1 MYRKQFLEILFIF
14 FSSIIYS
21 QNVISPLDIPLNISG
36 TFGELRNTHFHTG
49 IDIKTK
55 GKQGLKVK
63 SIKDGYVV
71 WIRVNKGGYGKSI
84 YIKHSDGTT
93 SIYAH
98 LKMFSNEIEEYVK
111 KIQYQKKSY
120 EIQNFPEVSKLN
132 FNAGDL
138 IGFTG
143 NTGSSS
149 GPHLHFEVR
158 NSKTNNPINPIKI
171 GLKIFDS
178 IKPKIKGL
186 YVYKV
191 YEDGSYDFLKRISIR
206 KISDGNYEAST
217 IEYIGNLGIGINY
230 YDQQDKTYSKNG
242 AYSIDFNI
250 NKQSVFNYKMDKISF
265 DDKRDLKLLVDYEN
279 WYINKNKIQ
288 KLFTHPKSRYSFIK
302 KSSSEG
308 VFTVLNSDSY
318 IGSIKIEDF
327 NGNRTEIKLKFEGAI
342 KDSLM
347 KISKNKLINPEY
359 EYSFNKNGISVNFPK
374 NSFYNPINLE
384 IKSKNDTLDL
394 GKNIHPINKSFEI
407 NYKINSNDTVLNS
420 KGFISKINKYGNPLY
435 LKTKKEDN
443 VWTVKASELGKYT
456 LSVDTISPSVK
467 PINFKKNQWI
477 SNLNFLK
484 LKVKDDLS
492 GIRSIKGSINGR
504 WVLFEHEPK
513 NNIISYNFSDN
524 SFPNGKHLLKIEV
537 VDLIGN
543 EYLFETIFFKKY

>member
-1 MYRKQFLEILFIF
+1 
-14 FSSIIYS
+14 
-21 QNVISPLDIPLNISG
+21 
-36 TFGELRNTHFHTG
+36 
-49 IDIKTK
+49 
-55 GKQGLKVK
+55 
-63 SIKDGYVV
+63 
-71 WIRVNKGGYGKSI
+71 
-84 YIKHSDGTT
+84 
-93 SIYAH
+93 
-98 LKMFSNEIEEYVK
+98 
-111 KIQYQKKSY
+111 
-120 EIQNFPEVSKLN
+120 
-132 FNAGDL
+132 
-138 IGFTG
+138 
-143 NTGSSS
+143 
-149 GPHLHFEVR
+149 
-158 NSKTNNPINPIKI
+158 
-171 GLKIFDS
+171 
-178 IKPKIKGL
+178 
-186 YVYKV
+186 
-191 YEDGSYDFLKRISIR
+191 
-206 KISDGNYEAST
+206 
-217 IEYIGNLGIGINY
+217 
-230 YDQQDKTYSKNG
+230 
-242 AYSIDFNI
+242 
-250 NKQSVFNYKMDKISF
+250 MDKISF